1 MIIKSVKTLGFIMT
15 GLATIA
21 VIGGIAL
28 VWLSGM
34 SAGTPVSVD
43 ERALYSGT
51 SEDNVALMFNVY
63 SGEEHLP
70 SILQTLEDHGAKAT
84 FFIGGVWAE
93 KHADA
98 LSDIVDAGQET
109 GSHGYLHRDHSAMDY
124 EANLEEMR
132 VAHKLITGMTGQEI
146 TLFAPPSGAYNTAT
160 LDAAETMG
168 YRTVLWSKDTIDWR
182 DHDSALIAQR
192 ATDGLT
198 GGDLILMHPTAETAL
213 ALDEVLD
220 AIENAG
226 LNAATVSETL

>member
-1 MIIKSVKTLGFIMT
+1 M
-15 GLATIA
+15 
-21 VIGGIAL
+21 
-28 VWLSGM
+28 
-34 SAGTPVSVD
+34 
-43 ERALYSGT
+43 
-51 SEDNVALMFNVY
+51 
-63 SGEEHLP
+63 
-70 SILQTLEDHGAKAT
+70 
-84 FFIGGVWAE
+84 
-93 KHADA
+93 
-98 LSDIVDAGQET
+98 SDIVDAGQET

-220 AIENAG
+220 SIENAG